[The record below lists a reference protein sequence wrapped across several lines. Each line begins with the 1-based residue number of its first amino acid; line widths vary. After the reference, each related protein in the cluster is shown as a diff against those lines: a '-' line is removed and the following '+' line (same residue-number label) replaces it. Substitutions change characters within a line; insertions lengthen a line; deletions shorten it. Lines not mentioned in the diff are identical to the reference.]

1 MNNESKEV
9 VMFVDDRSCYRGI
22 TREEA
27 EIIKNREFGI
37 DYVGNPNNNP
47 KLDESKMVLWN
58 KVMNQPK
65 SFFDKRPLP
74 FEEAIKRLQY
84 EYEKQKNDNFISYKK
99 HKSKKKKKNNKH
111 HAHFSKKYK
120 K

>member
-1 MNNESKEV
+1 MNNELKEV
-9 VMFVDDRSCYRGI
+9 VIFVDDRGCYRGI

-27 EIIKNREFGI
+27 EIIKNREFEK
-37 DYVGNPNNNP
+37 DYFSNTNNP

-65 SFFDKRPLP
+65 SFFDRRPVP
-74 FEEAIKRLQY
+74 FEEAVKRLQY

-99 HKSKKKKKNNKH
+99 YKSKKKKKNNKH
-111 HAHFSKKYK
+111 HTHFSKKYK